1 MFFILKSDISIL
13 EALGYSLLGIAIV
26 FAALLLLMAIIK
38 IQSALMSKGKEKK
51 PAAAKQYAALPEDV
65 DEKLFD
71 ALRDVRTRIAAR
83 AGVPPYVIF
92 SNATLADMA
101 VKQPSSEFDL
111 LSVRGVGDAKAR
123 RYGKEFLAAIQK
135 YRDENLGK

>member
-1 MFFILKSDISIL
+1 MP
-13 EALGYSLLGIAIV
+13 
-26 FAALLLLMAIIK
+26 
-38 IQSALMSKGKEKK
+38 KEKK
-51 PAAAKQYAALPEDV
+51 PAAAKQYAALAEDV

-71 ALRDVRTRIAAR
+71 ALRDVRTRLAAR

-101 VKQPSSEFDL
+101 AKQPSSEFDL

-135 YRDENLGK
+135 YRNENLGK

>member
-1 MFFILKSDISIL
+1 MLL
-13 EALGYSLLGIAIV
+13 ERGHLIV
-26 FAALLLLMAIIK
+26 DSERMGVLVLTR
-38 IQSALMSKGKEKK
+38 SGNALMRGRGEFRIKLPKEKK
-51 PAAAKQYAALPEDV
+51 PDTSKHYAALAEDV

-71 ALRDVRTRIAAR
+71 ALREVRTRLAVR

-101 VKQPSSEFDL
+101 ARQPSSEYEL

-123 RYGKEFLAAIQK
+123 RYGKDFLAVIRK

>member
-1 MFFILKSDISIL
+1 M
-13 EALGYSLLGIAIV
+13 EQNNALARKFNAASLLR
-26 FAALLLLMAIIK
+26 F
-38 IQSALMSKGKEKK
+38 
-51 PAAAKQYAALPEDV
+51 ALPNIAMMMLLSMYTIV
-65 DEKLFD
+65 DGMFISRFAGTT
-71 ALRDVRTRIAAR
+71 ALSAINMSYPLNCLQMATGIMLGTGGS

-101 VKQPSSEFDL
+101 AKQTSSEFDL